1 MKKKLILLLFICM
14 YIIIPTNTYAA
25 TSLKITNKITNI
37 RNSIDSTITYQIKP
51 HTDNPQG
58 VENDLTSYTIDFTDV
73 EVIDN
78 TITKEDEIDFSTVH
92 YTIPGTYRYGI
103 IQESSSD
110 KSIVLEKKRYQIYVM
125 VTKEED
131 NSIKVDVQPLVFD
144 FKDLEKKELE
154 YTNKLE
160 YTTIS
165 LKQNNEGDYKDLD
178 RNTYFKYKL
187 EINSKVG
194 SIYTITGQPEKI
206 IYNDEEIETI
216 NEYEVKEE
224 DNYIYVYL
232 KDGDKITIGLNELEF
247 NEIPKDTEYTIT
259 KVNGEKWT
267 TTINGKEIDTITL
280 KTKAKDNEV
289 LIINSRDYDN
299 AVTGLMYNILPFILM
314 ILINTFLNKQ
324 TEVKIEQKSTKN
336 TTLEI
341 NNEEESEMEVLNVTS
356 ANFEE
361 EVLKSDK
368 TVIIDFYAD
377 WCGPCKMFSPIIESV
392 AQKNENIKVVKVNV
406 DEAQELAIKYQVASI
421 PTVIVIKNG
430 EVANRNVGLIS
441 ESELLELVK

>member
-1 MKKKLILLLFICM
+1 MKKKLIFLLIICM
-14 YIIIPTNTYAA
+14 YIIIPKDTYAS

-37 RNSIDSTITYQIKP
+37 RNSINSTITYQIKP

-58 VENDLTSYTIDFTDV
+58 VENDLNSYTIDFTDT

-165 LKQNNEGDYKDLD
+165 LKQNNEGDYKELD
-178 RNTYFKYKL
+178 KNTYFKYKL
-187 EINSKVG
+187 EINSKIG
-194 SIYTITGQPEKI
+194 SIYAITGQPDII
-206 IYNDEEIETI
+206 IYNDEEIETTK
-216 NEYEVKEE
+216 EYEVTEE

-247 NEIPKDTEYTIT
+247 NEIPQDTEYTIT

-267 TTINGKEIDTITL
+267 TTINGKERDTITL
-280 KTKAKDNEV
+280 KTNTKDNEV

-299 AVTGLMYNILPFILM
+299 AVTGLVYNILPFILL
-314 ILINTFLNKQ
+314 ILIIFELIFIFK
-324 TEVKIEQKSTKN
+324 KIDYKKKN
-336 TTLEI
+336 
-341 NNEEESEMEVLNVTS
+341 
-356 ANFEE
+356 
-361 EVLKSDK
+361 
-368 TVIIDFYAD
+368 
-377 WCGPCKMFSPIIESV
+377 
-392 AQKNENIKVVKVNV
+392 
-406 DEAQELAIKYQVASI
+406 
-421 PTVIVIKNG
+421 
-430 EVANRNVGLIS
+430 
-441 ESELLELVK
+441 